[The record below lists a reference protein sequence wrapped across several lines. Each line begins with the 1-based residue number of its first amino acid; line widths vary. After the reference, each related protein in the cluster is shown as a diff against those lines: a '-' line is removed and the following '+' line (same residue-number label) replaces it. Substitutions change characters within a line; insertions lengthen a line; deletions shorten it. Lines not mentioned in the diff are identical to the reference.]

1 MPDGLTLR
9 AATRGDL
16 SVINDIYNHYV
27 RSSTCTCQIE
37 PEPLSGRRAW
47 FDAHDAAHPITVA
60 ERDGVVL
67 GWAALSRYHS
77 REGYR
82 HTVENSVY
90 VRHDAHGQGIGRAL
104 LADLIERARVIG
116 HRSIIAAI
124 SADQARSVALHDRFG
139 FEKVAHLREV
149 GFKFDRWLDVVFMQR
164 ML

>member
-1 MPDGLTLR
+1 MPDGLILR
-9 AATRGDL
+9 AAATGDL
-16 SVINDIYNHYV
+16 AVINDIYNHYV
-27 RSSTCTCQIE
+27 RCSTCTCQTE

-47 FDAHDAAHPITVA
+47 FDAHDAAHPVTVA

-67 GWAALSRYHS
+67 GWAALSRYHV

-82 HTVENSVY
+82 RTVENSVY
-90 VRHDAHGQGIGRAL
+90 VHHDAHRQGIGRAL

-116 HRSIIAAI
+116 HHTIVASI
-124 SADQARSVALHDRFG
+124 SAEHAKSVVLHDKLG

-149 GFKFDRWLDVVFMQR
+149 GFKFGRFLDVVFMQR